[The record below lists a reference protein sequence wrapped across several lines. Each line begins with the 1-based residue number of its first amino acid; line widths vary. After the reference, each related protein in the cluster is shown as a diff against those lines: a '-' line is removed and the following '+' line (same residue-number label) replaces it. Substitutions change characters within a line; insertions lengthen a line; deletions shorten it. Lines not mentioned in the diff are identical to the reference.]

1 MKVNL
6 NELNKMNKYK
16 ENLLVSDNN
25 IYSYLTDVA
34 TINHNKKE
42 IIVKKWWSVTTSKHI
57 NYVGREYNY
66 KVTKK
71 YQKG

>member
-6 NELNKMNKYK
+6 NELDKMDKYK
-16 ENLLVSDNN
+16 ENLLVSDTN

-66 KVTKK
+66 KVITK
-71 YQKG
+71 Y

>member
-6 NELNKMNKYK
+6 NELNKMNKYI

-66 KVTKK
+66 KVITK
-71 YQKG
+71 Y

>member
-6 NELNKMNKYK
+6 NELDKMDKYK
-16 ENLLVSDNN
+16 ENLLVSDTN

-34 TINHNKKE
+34 TISHNKKE

-66 KVTKK
+66 KVLEVK
-71 YQKG
+71 

>member
-16 ENLLVSDNN
+16 ENLLVSDTN

-34 TINHNKKE
+34 TINHNNKE
-42 IIVKKWWSVTTSKHI
+42 IIVKKWYSMTTSKHI
-57 NYVGREYNY
+57 NYVGREYKY
-66 KVTKK
+66 KVITK
-71 YQKG
+71 Y

>member
-6 NELNKMNKYK
+6 NELDQMDKYK
-16 ENLLVSDNN
+16 ENLLVSNTN

-34 TINHNKKE
+34 TIYHNKKE

-57 NYVGREYNY
+57 NYVGREYG
-66 KVTKK
+66 VL
-71 YQKG
+71 

>member
-66 KVTKK
+66 KVITK
-71 YQKG
+71 Y

>member
-6 NELNKMNKYK
+6 NELNKMDKYK
-16 ENLLVSDNN
+16 ENLLVSDTN

-34 TINHNKKE
+34 TISHNKKE

-66 KVTKK
+66 KVITK
-71 YQKG
+71 Y